1 MPRLSLTHVLN
12 MTRVFIWDSKPQK
25 SVQCA
30 KEKGSTS
37 VSFPWFEFLGCAQ
50 WRLFERGIEAHH
62 QGLTKS
68 TSNISATLR
77 LAQLHILLLQVDEF
91 TGKLWEIYETIKSE
105 GGPVQVKCW
114 SSLCFLDLMQDM
126 NDLLFRGETLKGK
139 DISLWTKGRSQKNGK
154 LWELSQVGDPPP
166 PPVWEPHVCERKKDG
181 LFCILGH

>member
-114 SSLCFLDLMQDM
+114 SSLWFLDLMQGM
-126 NDLLFRGETLKGK
+126 NVSLGECQECLKEK
-139 DISLWTKGRSQKNGK
+139 SLWTNQFKHFDTMKAWTLPWVKHLVRACVHL
-154 LWELSQVGDPPP
+154 LWGNCADSDDC
-166 PPVWEPHVCERKKDG
+166 WSW
-181 LFCILGH
+181 

>member
-68 TSNISATLR
+68 TSNSSATLR
-77 LAQLHILLLQVDEF
+77 LVPPHTVVA
-91 TGKLWEIYETIKSE
+91 
-105 GGPVQVKCW
+105 GGRIHWKA
-114 SSLCFLDLMQDM
+114 
-126 NDLLFRGETLKGK
+126 
-139 DISLWTKGRSQKNGK
+139 
-154 LWELSQVGDPPP
+154 VGDLRDDQKWRRPCSGQML
-166 PPVWEPHVCERKKDG
+166 VIVV
-181 LFCILGH
+181 ILGFDAGYEWVFVSLGECQECLKENLYGLTSLNTLIQWKHELCHE